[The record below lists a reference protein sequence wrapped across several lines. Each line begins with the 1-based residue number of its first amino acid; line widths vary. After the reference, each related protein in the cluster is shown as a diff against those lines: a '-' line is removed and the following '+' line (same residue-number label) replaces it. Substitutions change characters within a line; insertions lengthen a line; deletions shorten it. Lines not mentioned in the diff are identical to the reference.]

1 MPDSTGNGFTRRDF
15 LKTTAAGAAALTA
28 SRALAGAPRDSSQ
41 SNAAPKPAQ
50 SPQKVIVAGA
60 GMAGLVAAYELDRAG
75 HDVTLLEA
83 QLRPG
88 GRVLTLRA
96 QFSDGHYAEAGATRI
111 PNTHHQTIEYA
122 RQFQLKLVP
131 YFPSS
136 GNFVNQ
142 IHGVRVTGPRG
153 DFGHAA
159 AGLTAEER
167 KLGVTGMWKK
177 YVSGAVEEIGN
188 PALANWSPT
197 QFAQYDAVTFTHF
210 LRQQGASGAAIDVML
225 LGRDL
230 DGVSALRMLADLA
243 VNGTVTGYFKIDGG
257 NDLLPRALAQKLS
270 ARIRYGAWV
279 RQIHQDSRHVRAT
292 YVQGNLEHTIEADH
306 LICTI
311 PFPVLRQ
318 VQFSP
323 ILSDEKIEAIQGV
336 YYLSAAEV
344 LLQENRRFW
353 QASGLSGFAFS
364 DWPVTVWQPTS
375 DQPGR
380 RGILSA
386 CMTGGMA
393 RRVAALPVDRRIESV
408 SNEMET
414 IFPGTRENFEG
425 GTTKSWDEDF
435 WAKGAYQWF
444 RPTQMTT
451 YGPYMATPE
460 GRIHF
465 AGEHTSPWAGW
476 IEGAIQSGVRAAH
489 EVQETVSKS

>member
-1 MPDSTGNGFTRRDF
+1 MPDSTGNGFTRRNF
-15 LKTTAAGAAALTA
+15 LKTTAAGAVGLTA
-28 SRALAGAPRDSSQ
+28 SKAFAGAPSNPSQ
-41 SNAAPKPAQ
+41 STAARKPAQ

-75 HDVTLLEA
+75 HDVTILEA

-96 QFSDGHYAEAGATRI
+96 PFSDGHYAEAGATRI
-111 PNTHHQTIEYA
+111 PNTHERTIGYA
-122 RQFQLKLVP
+122 RQFELKLVP
-131 YFPSS
+131 YYPPAGS
-136 GNFVNQ
+136 FVNQ
-142 IHGVRVTGPRG
+142 IDGFRVIGPRG
-153 DFGHAA
+153 DFGNAA
-159 AGLTAEER
+159 SGLTATER
-167 KLGVTGMWKK
+167 RLGVAGMWKR
-177 YVSGAVEEIGN
+177 YVSGAVQEIGN
-188 PALANWSPT
+188 PAAAGWSPA
-197 QFAQYDAVTFTHF
+197 QFASYDAVTFTHF
-210 LRQQGASGAAIDVML
+210 LRQRGASAAAISVML

-243 VNGTVTGYFKIDGG
+243 VNGNVTDYFKIDGG

-270 ARIRYGAWV
+270 TRMRYGAWV
-279 RQIHQDSRHVRAT
+279 RQIHQDNRHVRAI

-323 ILSDEKIEAIQGV
+323 ILSDEKIEAIDGT

-344 LLQENRRFW
+344 LLQENCRFW
-353 QASGLSGFAFS
+353 QASGLNGFAFS
-364 DWPVTVWQPTS
+364 DWPVEVWQPTS

-380 RGILSA
+380 RGILAA

-393 RRVAALPVDRRIESV
+393 RRVAALPVDRRIESL

-425 GTTKSWDEDF
+425 GVTKSWDEDF
-435 WAKGAYQWF
+435 WARGAMEWF
-444 RPTQMTT
+444 HPGEMTT

-460 GRIHF
+460 GRIYF

-476 IEGAIQSGVRAAH
+476 IEGAIQSGVRAAR
-489 EVQETVSKS
+489 EVQQAAS